1 MEYLTYLFKFEAFI
15 ERLEL
20 NLRKPKQL
28 SVVWRKGTADWHA
41 GKKAVETEQ
50 YSGYARGVMVIQE
63 SLNLSLKLYKEPNSH

>member
-1 MEYLTYLFKFEAFI
+1 MEYLTYLYKFETFI

-28 SVVWRKGTADWHA
+28 SVIWRKGNVSLHT
-41 GKKAVETEQ
+41 GKKSVETER

-63 SLNLSLKLYKEPNSH
+63 SLHLSLKLYKDPISH